1 MLRALVSK
9 RKPRPERP
17 RTQARRD
24 TRAREQLA
32 RDQERLFVLSPGGD
46 PARPLTAASASVLE
60 GRARQTPC
68 PLCTGELEL
77 LEHAAITHV
86 GVRLRK
92 LDLRCRRCGSQRAL
106 YFRLE
111 DSLPS

>member
-17 RTQARRD
+17 RTQARRAERG
-24 TRAREQLA
+24 RAQLA
-32 RDQERLFVLSPGGD
+32 RDQERLFARSPGGS
-46 PARPLTAASASVLE
+46 PAQPLKAASASVLE

-68 PLCTGELEL
+68 PLCAGEHEL
-77 LEHAAITHV
+77 LDHAAITPG

-92 LDLRCRRCGSQRAL
+92 LDLRCRRCGSRRSL
-106 YFRLE
+106 YFQLE
-111 DSLPS
+111 EKLLN